1 MTEKATVKSAEKV
14 LKVLKALRGH
24 SLKGIK
30 LNDLAKSLN
39 ESPAQVFRQ
48 LQTLISEG
56 FASQMDDGSYAL
68 GNGLVSIAHA
78 HSDEINRAQSHIT
91 EHVQRVTVGIN
102 QIKAEHK

>member
-1 MTEKATVKSAEKV
+1 MSTVKSGEKV

-30 LNDLAKSLN
+30 LNDLAKLLK
-39 ESPAQVFRQ
+39 ESPSQIYRA

-56 FASQMDDGSYAL
+56 FAQQLDDGSYAL

-78 HSDEINRAQSHIT
+78 HADEIDRAQGRIT
-91 EHVQRVTVGIN
+91 EHVHRVFAAAS
-102 QIKAEHK
+102 QIKSGN